1 MTKRKVGL
9 MTVNALALIK
19 QLTALLTAGNQTV
32 RLADKTG
39 TRTVRQMIQLTCTLA
54 DDYQALVN
62 RRMLAAARVVS
73 RPIYERGVF
82 LLFILHDHGESVSR
96 AQLFYH
102 SSRLRQYL
110 WTRTICAHP
119 DSFMALEPLASAFAA
134 QDGQCW
140 GQHHMSLA
148 SWLAQR
154 IDDERT
160 TFNALEQK
168 AQYCDLA
175 SFGRDDRRK
184 TWYRTDPEVW
194 GHGPK
199 ISSIADVARFVLGDQ
214 HNYCHL
220 VFYGLNS
227 LFTHGYYLP
236 EVLIKDITGTSF
248 FVAGLLDA
256 IVAAV
261 FKEGHPTNKE
271 RRQFHHLHQQVMG
284 LFKAPTVPQW
294 PRSAH
299 PERVVRGTDVAFMA
313 QARATLDA
321 YRWLRKEGRNQA
333 ARVLFRTLNEQW
345 VSIRWIKAQPTN
357 EAQRALFNRFVL
369 TARLQLV
376 RDVRR
381 FVTAEQAETLTPVV
395 ETLTDTLVQAA
406 IPVMNQRTLRRD
418 KQHRNWLAIEQG
430 PGKHARSFRAV
441 ERMVVPHGT
450 FAYQYAN
457 GFHSVHAHGI
467 NLNLPFFMDDQ
478 QTPLFLLGDSAG
490 MKINDQV
497 VADLVSEVE

>member
-1 MTKRKVGL
+1 

-19 QLTALLTAGNQTV
+19 QLTALLAAQEQTV
-32 RLADKTG
+32 RLADKTS
-39 TRTVRQMIQLTCTLA
+39 TKTVRQMMQLTCTLA
-54 DDYQALVN
+54 DDYQSLVN
-62 RRMLAAARVVS
+62 QRMLAAARVIS

-82 LLFILHDHGESVSR
+82 LLFILHDHGEKTTR

-148 SWLAQR
+148 SWLTQR
-154 IDDERT
+154 IADEQT
-160 TFNALEQK
+160 AFNAIEQG

-199 ISSIADVARFVLGDQ
+199 ISSIADVARFVLKDQ

-236 EVLIKDITGTSF
+236 EVLINNVTGTSLL
-248 FVAGLLDA
+248 VAGLLDA
-256 IVAAV
+256 VVAAV
-261 FKEGHPTNKE
+261 FKEGHPTTKE
-271 RRQFHHLHQQVMG
+271 RRQFQHIHRQVMG
-284 LFKAPTVPQW
+284 LFKTAPVPRW
-294 PRSAH
+294 PESAH
-299 PERVVRGTDVAFMA
+299 PDQVVCGTDDAFMT
-313 QARATLDA
+313 QAHATLDA
-321 YRWLRKEGRNQA
+321 YRWLRKVGRNQA

-345 VSIRWIKAQPTN
+345 VSVRWIKAQPTT
-357 EAQRALFNRFVL
+357 EAQQALFNRFVL

-395 ETLTDTLVQAA
+395 EALTDTLVQAA
-406 IPVMNQRTLRRD
+406 TPVMKQRTLRRD

-430 PGKHARSFRAV
+430 PGKHARSLRMV
-441 ERMVVPHGT
+441 EQLVVPHGP

-467 NLNLPFFMDDQ
+467 NLDLPFFMDDQ
-478 QTPLFLLGDSAG
+478 QTPLFLLGDFAE

>member
-1 MTKRKVGL
+1 MT
-9 MTVNALALIK
+9 TDALAQIK
-19 QLTALLTAGNQTV
+19 QLTALLPAEQQAV
-32 RLADKTG
+32 RGTDKTA
-39 TRTVRQMIQLTCTLA
+39 TQTVRQMIQLTCTLA
-54 DDYQALVN
+54 DDYRALVN
-62 RRMLAAARVVS
+62 QHMLAAARVIS
-73 RPIYERGVF
+73 RTIYERGVF
-82 LLFILHDHGESVSR
+82 LLFILHDYGESASR

-110 WTRTICAHP
+110 WTRAICAQP
-119 DSFMALEPLASAFAA
+119 DSFMDREPLASAFAA

-148 SWLAQR
+148 SWLAQQ
-154 IDDERT
+154 INDERAA
-160 TFNALEQK
+160 FNALEQRV
-168 AQYCDLA
+168 QYCDLA

-199 ISSIADVARFVLGDQ
+199 ISSIADVARYVLADQ

-236 EVLIKDITGTSF
+236 AFLTADVTGTTLL
-248 FVAGLLDA
+248 VAGLLDA

-261 FKEGHPTNKE
+261 FKAGHPTNRE
-271 RRQFHHLHQQVMG
+271 RRQFLQLHQQLMAQ
-284 LFKAPTVPQW
+284 FKAATVPQW
-294 PRSAH
+294 PESAD
-299 PERVVRGTDVAFMA
+299 PVRVARGTEDAFMA
-313 QARATLDA
+313 QAHATLDA
-321 YRWLRKEGRNQA
+321 YRWLRKTGRNQA

-345 VSIRWIKAQPTN
+345 VSVRWIKAQPTKK
-357 EAQRALFNRFVL
+357 AHQALFNRFVL

-381 FVTAEQAETLTPVV
+381 FVSSEQGEALTPVV
-395 ETLTDTLVQAA
+395 EVLTDALVQAA
-406 IPVMNQRTLRRD
+406 TPVMNQRTLRRD
-418 KQHRNWLAIEQG
+418 KQHRNWLAVEQG
-430 PGKHARSFRAV
+430 PGKHARSLRAV
-441 ERMVVPHGT
+441 ERIVVPHGA

-478 QTPLFLLGDSAG
+478 HTPIFLLEDPAG
-490 MKINDQV
+490 LKVNDQV
-497 VADLVSEVE
+497 VADLVSGVE

>member
-1 MTKRKVGL
+1 MTAD
-9 MTVNALALIK
+9 ALALIK
-19 QLTALLTAGNQTV
+19 QLTALLTAENQVV
-32 RLADKTG
+32 RLSDQTATK
-39 TRTVRQMIQLTCTLA
+39 TVRQMVRLTCTLA
-54 DDYQALVN
+54 DDYRALVN
-62 RRMLAAARVVS
+62 RHMLAAARVIS

-82 LLFILHDHGESVSR
+82 LLFILHDYGESVAR

-110 WTRTICAHP
+110 WTRAICSQP
-119 DSFMALEPLASAFAA
+119 DSFMDREPLASAFAA

-148 SWLAQR
+148 SWLAQQ

-160 TFNALEQK
+160 AFDAVEQRV
-168 AQYCDLA
+168 QYCDLA

-199 ISSIADVARFVLGDQ
+199 ISSIADVARYVLADQ

-220 VFYGLNS
+220 VFYGINS

-236 EVLIKDITGTSF
+236 AVLTDDVTGTSLL
-248 FVAGLLDA
+248 VAGLLDA
-256 IVAAV
+256 TVAAI
-261 FKEGHPTNKE
+261 FKVGHPTNRE
-271 RRQFHHLHQQVMG
+271 RRQFQQLHHQLMEQ
-284 LFKAPTVPQW
+284 FKAQPVPQW
-294 PRSAH
+294 SESAH
-299 PERVVRGTDVAFMA
+299 PDRISQGTGAVFMA
-313 QARATLDA
+313 QAQATLDA

-345 VSIRWIKAQPTN
+345 VSVRWIKAQPT
-357 EAQRALFNRFVL
+357 EDAQRALFDRFVL

-381 FVTAEQAETLTPVV
+381 FVGEERKEAFTPVV
-395 ETLTDTLVQAA
+395 DTLTDVLVQAA
-406 IPVMNQRTLRRD
+406 TPVMNQRTLRRD
-418 KQHRNWLAIEQG
+418 KQHRNWLAVEQG

-441 ERMVVPHGT
+441 ERLVVPHGS

-478 QTPLFLLGDSAG
+478 HTPIFLLGDDAQ
-490 MKINDQV
+490 MKVNDQV
-497 VADLVSEVE
+497 VADLVAGVE